1 MKIGLFYLATPKY
14 GGWVTFT
21 SHLYRSL
28 HRIGCQVYLF
38 KISKRTEP
46 NQRPFC
52 DGIKYQNIDIETAKG
67 MAEQFPTIVTASDK
81 NYAIETKTLLA
92 NGANVVIHDPTEMK
106 GELLETVRENG
117 IKPIT
122 IREVNV
128 KNLAEAGVDSTYVK
142 HPYLRFNDDP
152 KPKTELAVATSRIDF
167 DKHTDIII
175 EANKSLKREI
185 KIFGA
190 ENRLYGFHKLDQI
203 DRRWRR
209 NYYGR
214 FQGRF
219 GEVFKIL
226 NPSKYMIDMSAIKK
240 DGGGSQYTFLEGWD
254 AGCVLILNRDWGI
267 GDSDVMKENHNCLY
281 AQNAAELID
290 LLNRDEK
297 HDEIVEAGYAG
308 LKEFE
313 GESIA
318 RQYMKLVA

>member
-28 HRIGCQVYLF
+28 HRVGCQVYLF
-38 KISKRTEP
+38 KVSKRTEP

-52 DGIKYQNIDIETAKG
+52 DGIKYQHIDIDTAKG
-67 MAEQFPTIVTASDK
+67 MAEQFPAIVTASDK
-81 NYAIETKTLLA
+81 NYATETRSLLS

-106 GELLETVRENG
+106 GELLKTVQESGVN
-117 IKPIT
+117 PIT

-128 KNLAEAGVDSTYVK
+128 KNLADSGVEATYIK
-142 HPYLRFNDDP
+142 HPYLRFNDKP
-152 KPKTELAVATSRIDF
+152 TPKTELAVATSRIDF
-167 DKHTDIII
+167 DKHTNIII
-175 EANKSLKREI
+175 EANKSLNTQI

-203 DRRWRR
+203 DKRWRR

-226 NPSKYMIDMSAIKK
+226 NPSRYMIDMSAIKK

-254 AGCVLILNRDWGI
+254 AGCVLILNRNWGL
-267 GDSDVMKENHNCLY
+267 GTKDVMRENINCLY
-281 AQNAAELID
+281 AEDAEELTD
-290 LLNRDEK
+290 LLNGDEK
-297 HDEIVEAGYAG
+297 HSEIIAKGYAA
-308 LKEFE
+308 LKKFD

>member
-1 MKIGLFYLATPKY
+1 
-14 GGWVTFT
+14 VTFT

-28 HRIGCQVYLF
+28 HRVGCQVFLF
-38 KISKRTEP
+38 KISKKTES

-52 DGIKYQNIDIETAKG
+52 DGVKYQNIDLRTAQS

-81 NYAIETKTLLA
+81 NYATETRALLA
-92 NGANVVIHDPTEMK
+92 NGANIVIHDPTEMK
-106 GELLETVRENG
+106 GELLETVQESG
-117 IKPIT
+117 AKPIT

-128 KNLAEAGVDSTYVK
+128 KNLAEAGIGSTYVK
-142 HPYLRFNDDP
+142 HPYLRFNDNP
-152 KPKTELAVATSRIDF
+152 TPKTELAVATSRIDF

-214 FQGRF
+214 FRGRF

-226 NPSKYMIDMSAIKK
+226 NPSKYMVDMSAIKK

-254 AGCVLILNRDWGI
+254 AGCVLVLNRDWGI

-281 AQNAAELID
+281 AQDAAELID
-290 LLNRDEK
+290 VLNRDEK
-297 HDEIVEAGYAG
+297 HDQIVEAGYAG
-308 LKEFE
+308 LKEFD